1 MQETNKP
8 LDEVTPK
15 EIAVLLSLPLTLKY
29 NNKMY
34 DMLFGRYGFYL
45 KGSDR
50 NYKIYRN
57 LLPLVMEGK
66 YQDLMKSLKL

>member
-1 MQETNKP
+1 
-8 LDEVTPK
+8 
-15 EIAVLLSLPLTLKY
+15 
-29 NNKMY
+29 MY
-34 DMLFGRYGFYL
+34 EMLFGRYGFYL

-66 YQDLMKSLKL
+66 YEALMKSLKL